1 MTAVAV
7 IIVNYNAGPMLT
19 RCLNALER
27 QTFRDFR
34 TILVDNASSDG
45 SANGIETQFSN
56 VTVLRSDRNLG
67 FAAGNNLGLVHAQNC
82 PWVALLNPDAF
93 AEPKWLENFMRAS
106 EGQPEYGFF
115 GCLMRDANSS
125 ENLDGTGDV
134 YHVSGLCW
142 RRDRGVTE
150 SKATMEAGEIFGPCA
165 AAALYRRDI
174 LEEVGGFDER
184 FFCYLED
191 IDLAF
196 RLRLRG
202 YRCWYV
208 PEAVVHHVG
217 SGITGKQSDFSVY
230 HGHRNMVWTFFKS
243 MPAVL
248 LWLYLPLHLIA
259 NLAGVAKHATQGR
272 FRVVLRAK
280 LDALK
285 GLPAMFD
292 ARGANQRARRVD
304 AWSLRKSMARGLGLL
319 IHRRR

>member
-1 MTAVAV
+1 MAAVAV
-7 IIVNYNAGPMLT
+7 IIVNYNAGQMLA
-19 RCLNALER
+19 RCLNALKR

-45 SANGIETQFSN
+45 SADAIETRFSD
-56 VTVLRSDRNLG
+56 VTVVRSHRNLG
-67 FAAGNNLGLVHAQNC
+67 FAAANNLGLVHAQNC

-93 AEPKWLENFMRAS
+93 AEPNWLESFMRAS
-106 EGQPEYGFF
+106 ERHSEYVFF
-115 GCLMRDANSS
+115 GCLMRDASSS

-134 YHVSGLCW
+134 YHVSGLSW
-142 RRDRGVTE
+142 RRDRGVAE

-165 AAALYRRDI
+165 AAALYRQDI

-184 FFCYLED
+184 FFCYIED

-202 YRCWYV
+202 HRCWYV

-230 HGHRNMVWTFFKS
+230 HGHRNMVWTFFKN
-243 MPAVL
+243 MPVVL
-248 LWLYLPLHLIA
+248 LCLYLPLHVIA
-259 NLAGVAKHATQGR
+259 NLAGLAKHATQGR

-285 GLPAMFD
+285 GLPAMLGT
-292 ARGANQRARRVD
+292 RGATQRARSVD
-304 AWSLRKSMARGLGLL
+304 AWSLRKSMARGIGPL
-319 IHRRR
+319 IHRR